1 MNRFD
6 SVNKFYLPYVE
17 KYLGGKP
24 LQNIL
29 VSGGNK
35 GGVNAEIHRHK
46 HLDYDKMF
54 HYEVVEE
61 SIEYDEV
68 IKDDILCPEVPIES
82 VNLIYADVGGSWY
95 WEGKP
100 SDYRNKFDIR
110 RIVRNGLKNNRLK
123 TLVFLFFNGIHQEP
137 FLNDNL
143 NLKSK
148 DFFSENISWYDK
160 WNKETYTQR
169 LDGIVFYE

>member
-82 VNLIYADVGGSWY
+82 VNLIYADVGGTNV
-95 WEGKP
+95 EKP
-100 SDYRNKFDIR
+100 NKFNVEE
-110 RIVRNGLKNNRLK
+110 IVGKGLQNNKLK
-123 TLVFLFFNGIHQEP
+123 TLVFLFFNGINQEP
-137 FLNDNL
+137 FLNN
-143 NLKSK
+143 NFNIKSK
-148 DFFSENISWYDK
+148 DFFSKNISWYDK
-160 WNKETYTQR
+160 WNKDNFTQR

>member
-82 VNLIYADVGGSWY
+82 VNLIYADVGGTGVEKTSKINVK
-95 WEGKP
+95 EIVTKGL
-100 SDYRNKFDIR
+100 RNNK
-110 RIVRNGLKNNRLK
+110 LKI
-123 TLVFLFFNGIHQEP
+123 LVFLFFDGINQKP
-137 FLNDNL
+137 FLNN
-143 NLKSK
+143 NFNIKSK
-148 DFFSENISWYDK
+148 DFFSEDISWYDK
-160 WNKETYTQR
+160 WNNEYYTQR